1 MELKYKRVIWGGD
14 TWKEGSIQRIIFF
27 GIVCGVFLFMYKFV
41 IPPVVSIPSMGYVNT
56 LLCLGGLVT
65 IGIILLGKYL
75 EGDDTR
81 HSLNPEVQGILNI
94 LNDKK

>member
-1 MELKYKRVIWGGD
+1 MELKYKRVIWGGN

-27 GIVCGVFLFMYKFV
+27 GIVCGVFLFLYWFV
-41 IPPVVSIPSMGYVNT
+41 VPPVVSIPSMGYVYS
-56 LLCLGGLVT
+56 LLCMGGVFT

-81 HSLNPEVQGILNI
+81 HSLNPEVQGILNM